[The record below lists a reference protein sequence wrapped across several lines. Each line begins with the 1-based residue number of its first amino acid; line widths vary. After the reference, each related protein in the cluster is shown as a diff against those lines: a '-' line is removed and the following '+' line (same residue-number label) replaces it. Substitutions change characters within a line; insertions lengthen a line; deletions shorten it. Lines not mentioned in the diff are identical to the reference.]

1 MKKARNG
8 FTKTLPYLCLIGVIA
23 LGLMT
28 IVGTG
33 GGGGGGGGGS
43 DGNGGGDK
51 NDEIPTTHN
60 ETLNALG
67 VNTDIGVR
75 ENPAGDPVSDDYN
88 PTLRKVT
95 QLAKRSEI
103 FLAGIQGQGE
113 NTSWTPNGEFHTV
126 LDWLDGATD
135 FEPDNMSGDDS
146 WLELPKAMASGDL
159 DGDGI
164 DEIFIAYVKPTT
176 QVGFDKELSFRV
188 IKRENE
194 AYSMIAED
202 TVAAYLDDYIT
213 EYGGYY
219 MWAHNFSV
227 VCGDVD
233 GNGQSETLIAFNG
246 SVFLIG
252 DSSKDYGIIDTI
264 HYDKSP
270 DTQTKF
276 LRISAGDLDNDG
288 TDEFVVVENNLKC
301 DAGGGGCTLYGT
313 AEYHI
318 YKGLILDEL
327 DTDTIAVTEGAT
339 TITLHSSNC
348 AVGDLDADGLN
359 EVLFIGGPENS
370 DTYYMMIL
378 DSNWNEDTGSFEYG
392 FKPDYESF
400 NARYK
405 YYIAPI
411 CAIADF
417 DGDGKKEF
425 LGYRYMYENLSETGG
440 SFKSKEIDIYSP
452 TNDVARSSFY
462 DCNLAVGDFDGDLK
476 ADITYI
482 TDSIYEVYTLGF
494 NDAGEWVRK
503 GTGNVFDNPLFYP
516 AVTMGD
522 FDGDS
527 IVVEFLESEILF
539 SDPHPIAVMA
549 SNPFWSG
556 VDMDGMTSFGTTI
569 GTEVE
574 KEKLIGFSVGF
585 SVGYEFEGLFS
596 LWKASVKTSFESS
609 FDWTATESLAIKEA
623 YTYSTINEDKVVFS
637 CIPYDV
643 YYYTVIQAPDP
654 DMVDTVITVNL
665 PRKPVTLPVEL
676 TYYNDNNGGAL
687 DIDSTVL
694 THTVGDPLSYPT
706 SDMADDLKASGGG
719 QGIKSTDMLT
729 VGQGSG
735 STSIDMSV
743 TNANGSGF
751 AFDFSVTIEAEVGA
765 GRWTAGVS
773 GGFHYGESYT
783 LTTSNGMLYG
793 GRVDNI
799 NIPADEWNLDLSFSW
814 GLFSYKDTLGSEKF
828 IVVQYYTESI

>member
-1 MKKARNG
+1 MCIRD
-8 FTKTLPYLCLIGVIA
+8 
-23 LGLMT
+23 
-28 IVGTG
+28 
-33 GGGGGGGGGS
+33 S
-43 DGNGGGDK
+43 
-51 NDEIPTTHN
+51 
-60 ETLNALG
+60 
-67 VNTDIGVR
+67 
-75 ENPAGDPVSDDYN
+75 PVSDDYN

-370 DTYYMMIL
+370 DTYYM
-378 DSNWNEDTGSFEYG
+378 
-392 FKPDYESF
+392 
-400 NARYK
+400 
-405 YYIAPI
+405 I
-411 CAIADF
+411 C
-417 DGDGKKEF
+417 
-425 LGYRYMYENLSETGG
+425 LLYT
-440 SFKSKEIDIYSP
+440 SP
-452 TNDVARSSFY
+452 S
-462 DCNLAVGDFDGDLK
+462 
-476 ADITYI
+476 
-482 TDSIYEVYTLGF
+482 
-494 NDAGEWVRK
+494 
-503 GTGNVFDNPLFYP
+503 
-516 AVTMGD
+516 
-522 FDGDS
+522 
-527 IVVEFLESEILF
+527 
-539 SDPHPIAVMA
+539 
-549 SNPFWSG
+549 
-556 VDMDGMTSFGTTI
+556 
-569 GTEVE
+569 
-574 KEKLIGFSVGF
+574 
-585 SVGYEFEGLFS
+585 
-596 LWKASVKTSFESS
+596 
-609 FDWTATESLAIKEA
+609 
-623 YTYSTINEDKVVFS
+623 
-637 CIPYDV
+637 
-643 YYYTVIQAPDP
+643 
-654 DMVDTVITVNL
+654 
-665 PRKPVTLPVEL
+665 PR
-676 TYYNDNNGGAL
+676 D
-687 DIDSTVL
+687 
-694 THTVGDPLSYPT
+694 
-706 SDMADDLKASGGG
+706 
-719 QGIKSTDMLT
+719 
-729 VGQGSG
+729 
-735 STSIDMSV
+735 
-743 TNANGSGF
+743 
-751 AFDFSVTIEAEVGA
+751 
-765 GRWTAGVS
+765 
-773 GGFHYGESYT
+773 
-783 LTTSNGMLYG
+783 
-793 GRVDNI
+793 
-799 NIPADEWNLDLSFSW
+799 
-814 GLFSYKDTLGSEKF
+814 
-828 IVVQYYTESI
+828 